1 MKLQIIAYI
10 ATALVFL
17 GFDAIWLSQMGD
29 KFYRPIIGSLMLD
42 KFSPSPAIIFYLLY
56 VLGMVI
62 FAVSPAISSGKW
74 TIALTSGAMFG
85 FFAYTTYD
93 LSNQATLKSW
103 TTLLSVTDI
112 AWGTIVTGVSATLG
126 YLIATSIA
134 RWTGSDLG

>member
-17 GFDAIWLSQMGD
+17 GFDAIWLTTMGD
-29 KFYRPIIGSLMLD
+29 RFYRPIIGDIMLE
-42 KFSPSPAIIFYLLY
+42 KFSPMPAIVFYLLY

-62 FAVSPAISSGKW
+62 FAV
-74 TIALTSGAMFG
+74 TQALIYGALFG
-85 FFAYTTYD
+85 FFAYVTYD
-93 LSNQATLKSW
+93 LSNQATLKRW

-126 YLIATSIA
+126 CLIAASLAKWIVP
-134 RWTGSDLG
+134 L

>member
-17 GFDAIWLSQMGD
+17 GFDAIWLTTMGD
-29 KFYRPIIGSLMLD
+29 RFYRPIIGDIMLE
-42 KFSPSPAIIFYLLY
+42 KFSPMPAIVFYLLY

-62 FAVSPAISSGKW
+62 FAVSPALTSGKW
-74 TIALTSGAMFG
+74 TQALIYGALFG
-85 FFAYTTYD
+85 FFAYVTYD
-93 LSNQATLKSW
+93 LSNQATLKRW

-126 YLIATSIA
+126 CLIAASLAKWIVP
-134 RWTGSDLG
+134 L